1 MQDFMTIARKSVRI
15 LNNLCKRA
23 KSVRIVV
30 LERHTMHIMRTLLK
44 FAQYGVIVLTFL
56 EFS

>member
-1 MQDFMTIARKSVRI
+1 MTIARKSVRI
-15 LNNLCKRA
+15 LNNLCKRV